1 MGGIIGEW
9 KPSTLHLI
17 LFAVGGGLVYLGQEW
32 AVPWASDFGIGTL
45 GVLMIAAGTDVIIKK
60 MGVFRIE
67 GWTRVEVVETYRGLA
82 EMLWGFVFLCI
93 GLVMLSVVVMGWL
106 APASAGA
113 FWADLLSS
121 PTGIGVILT
130 AAGALM
136 LINGLIRAL
145 AGSGRADPRRLG
157 GVPYA
162 LDRVVGAAAS
172 LLGVLVSAIG
182 LVLLTA
188 PGVVTGALDAMKGLV
203 SGP

>member
-32 AVPWASDFGIGTL
+32 AVPWASDIGIGTL

-60 MGVFRIE
+60 LGVFRVE
-67 GWTRVEVVETYRGLA
+67 GWTRAEVVETYRGLA
-82 EMLWGFVFLCI
+82 EMLWGFVFLGI
-93 GLVMLSVVVMGWL
+93 GLVMIGVVVMDWL
-106 APASAGA
+106 APASAGD
-113 FWADLLSS
+113 FWADLLTS

-157 GVPYA
+157 GLPFM
-162 LDRVVGAAAS
+162 LDRLAGAAVVLIGTGTSVVG
-172 LLGVLVSAIG
+172 LL
-182 LVLLTA
+182 LLTE
-188 PGVVTGALDAMKGLV
+188 PGVVTGALDATKGLV